1 MTAPTKHSRRHCSND
16 GGGEDMGT
24 PYCVRSAAGN
34 STYFLGKY
42 LALMYVHLGATKSRS
57 RVEAASTS
65 QNSSLHVLK
74 KSNIFRCSSRGVSPS
89 YSASKEIVH
98 GVGPYVTRDTN
109 IGPINFFNLDYSR
122 P

>member
-1 MTAPTKHSRRHCSND
+1 
-16 GGGEDMGT
+16 MGT

-42 LALMYVHLGATKSRS
+42 SVLKYLLMYVHLGATKSRS

-74 KSNIFRCSSRGVSPS
+74 KLNIFRCSSRGVSRS
-89 YSASKEIVH
+89 YSASKEIVD
-98 GVGPYVTRDTN
+98 GVLT
-109 IGPINFFNLDYSR
+109 
-122 P
+122 